1 MFSFVDAFAMIER
14 PLADRNRL
22 RSNDYNSTGAADAPT
37 HDALDFARRDMARIL
52 DANVTFTSQPL
63 AMPLHLS
70 SGVIRSLTLA
80 EATVVI
86 QIAGREATGHGA
98 IYLSDVWAWPDPAL
112 TREQRDQT
120 LRELCERIAAEMPVQ
135 LRGEDVHP
143 LELGLRLH
151 HLACHDLN
159 ASPDPTLLARAM
171 CASPFDAAIH
181 DAAGIALERSAFEL
195 YDEAAA
201 IPSADRYF
209 PEAGACRAVAATI
222 CTPRAEL
229 DAWYIISRDDVLE
242 FTMVPAIEKHGYRC
256 FKLKII
262 GHDNDADVA
271 RTVQV
276 YRKSLESGVAT
287 PRISIDSN
295 EANPSAD
302 SVMDYL
308 EKLKATDTNAYEAL
322 AYIEQPTHRDIC
334 AHPQDWRDVARQKPV
349 MLDEGL
355 TELDLL
361 DEARRQGYSGF
372 ALKTCKGHSMLLVA
386 AAWALRH
393 SMLLSLQDLT
403 NPGLALIHAA
413 LVGSRLPTINGAE
426 LNSPQFTPAANR
438 EYAARLPQL
447 FEPRGGVH
455 RLPERI
461 PFGLGSNL

>member
-1 MFSFVDAFAMIER
+1 
-14 PLADRNRL
+14 
-22 RSNDYNSTGAADAPT
+22 
-37 HDALDFARRDMARIL
+37 MARIL
-52 DANVTFTSQPL
+52 DADVNFTSQPL

-80 EATVVI
+80 EASVVI
-86 QIAGREATGHGA
+86 QINGREATGRGA
-98 IYLSDVWAWPDPAL
+98 IYLSDVWAWPDQAL
-112 TREQRDQT
+112 THEQRDKS
-120 LRELCERIAAEMPVQ
+120 LRDLCERIAADMPVR

-151 HLACHDLN
+151 DFACHEMSV
-159 ASPDPTLLARAM
+159 SPDPTLLARAM

-181 DAAGIALERSAFEL
+181 DAAGIALERSAFDL
-195 YDEAAA
+195 YDDSVA
-201 IPSADRYF
+201 IPIADRYF
-209 PEAGACRAVAATI
+209 PETGACRAVAAAI
-222 CTPRAEL
+222 RPPRAEL

-242 FTMVPAIEKHGYRC
+242 RTMIPAIKKHGYRC
-256 FKLKII
+256 YKLKIT
-262 GHDNDADVA
+262 GHHNDADVA

-276 YRKSLESGVAT
+276 YRKARESGVPE

-295 EANPSAD
+295 EANPSAE

-308 EKLKATDTNAYEAL
+308 EKLQATDANAYEAL
-322 AYIEQPTHRDIC
+322 AYVEQPTHRDIC
-334 AHPQDWRDVARQKPV
+334 AHAHDWRDVARRKPV
-349 MLDEGL
+349 LLDEGL
-355 TELDLL
+355 TELHLL
-361 DEARRQGYSGF
+361 GEARRQGYSGF

-393 SMLLSLQDLT
+393 GILLSLQDLT

-413 LVGSRLPTINGAE
+413 LVGSRLPTINGVE
-426 LNSPQFTPAANR
+426 LNSPQFTPAANQ
-438 EYAARLPQL
+438 EFAARLPQL